1 MAKELIFLSHIHEE
15 KEAALLIKSAIEDE
29 FSGFVDVFVSSD
41 GVSIPV
47 GSNLLERIEKGLI
60 NCSAAI
66 YLISPESIKKSWI
79 SFELGAIWIR
89 SKISTQNGGKEIP
102 ALPFCYAGMT
112 FGNLP
117 QPVSNLHAIMAT
129 SAADLEVAFKSLQS
143 ALGASGRIKTD
154 LSALAENIKIVE
166 LKITEGKNLKRLFE
180 IIDPENQCGSTL
192 LPKLHF
198 VPDEFVV
205 ISSKVDQNLLPELNE
220 IANKLKNIISL
231 SYGGMGIYN
240 DPMIGSST
248 KSDISVQIKRDA
260 LLHHKEQIANR

>member
-89 SKISTQNGGKEIP
+89 SKISNQNGGKQIP

-117 QPVSNLHAIMAT
+117 QPISNLHAIMAT
-129 SAADLEVAFKSLQS
+129 SPADLEVAFKSLQS

-154 LSALAENIKIVE
+154 LSILAENIKRIE
-166 LKITEGKNLKRLFE
+166 LKITEGKSLKRLFE
-180 IIDPENQCGSTL
+180 IIDPENQCASSL
-192 LPKLHF
+192 LPKLHII
-198 VPDEFVV
+198 PDEL
-205 ISSKVDQNLLPELNE
+205 IIINSTALQNLLPELNE
-220 IANKLKNIISL
+220 IASKLKNVLSL
-231 SYGGMGIYN
+231 SYGGMGMYN
-240 DPMIGSST
+240 DPINGSST
-248 KSDISVQIKRDA
+248 KSDVNVQIKRDA
-260 LLHHKEQIANR
+260 LLRHKEQIANR

>member
-66 YLISPESIKKSWI
+66 YLISTDSIKKSWV

-89 SKISTQNGGKEIP
+89 SKISTQNGEKEIP

-143 ALGASGRIKTD
+143 ALGVSGRIKTD
-154 LSALAENIKIVE
+154 LSILAENIKIAEV
-166 LKITEGKNLKRLFE
+166 KITEGKSLKRIFE
-180 IIDPENQCGSTL
+180 IIDPENQSALTL
-192 LPKLHF
+192 LPTLHM
-198 VPDEFVV
+198 VPNEFID
-205 ISSKVDQNLLPELNE
+205 ISSRASQNLIPELNK
-220 IANKLKNIISL
+220 IASGLQNILSL

-240 DPMIGSST
+240 DPINGSST
-248 KSDISVQIKRDA
+248 ESNVTVRIKRDA
-260 LLHHKEQIANR
+260 LLKHREQIANR